1 MLSFVEVSYMQTH
14 TACSKPV
21 DYDEQ
26 VWYDLYIWLLP
37 LVEKWVYYANVSSWH
52 GQQKEISEDIAQEA
66 VMRTFHYS
74 QRASRGEV
82 RGIESLKS
90 LGRTIAQ
97 NHFRD
102 RRKKDWCLLHPTE
115 NDAKGSIHPLAI
127 EKIDPALL
135 ALEHLM
141 LASTVITAARILAKF
156 PPRQRSAILTD
167 LANSSDFEASPTLL
181 EQALHAEGI
190 RLRDYH
196 RPLPE
201 EPAERSKHAVHL
213 CIAYKRL
220 RQAVE
225 V

>member
-1 MLSFVEVSYMQTH
+1 MQTP
-14 TACSKPV
+14 TACSLSV
-21 DYDEQ
+21 HFDEQ
-26 VWYDLYIWLLP
+26 TWYDLYTWLLP
-37 LVEKWVYYANVSSWH
+37 LVEKWVYYANVASWH

-115 NDAKGSIHPLAI
+115 NEARGFIPLQMTAKV
-127 EKIDPALL
+127 DPALL
-135 ALEHLM
+135 ALDRLM
-141 LASTVITAARILAKF
+141 LASTIISAARILAKF

-167 LANSSDFEASPTLL
+167 LANSSDFDGSPTLL
-181 EQALHAEGI
+181 ELALHAEGI

-201 EPAERSKHAVHL
+201 EPAERNKHAVHL

>member
-1 MLSFVEVSYMQTH
+1 MLSFVEVSHMQTH
-14 TACSKPV
+14 ATRSIPV
-21 DYDEQ
+21 NYDEE
-26 VWYDLYIWLLP
+26 VWYDLYVWLLP
-37 LVEKWVYYANVSSWH
+37 LIEKWVYYANVVSWR
-52 GQQKEISEDIAQEA
+52 GQQKEIAEDIAQEA

-74 QRASRGEV
+74 QRANRGEV
-82 RGIESLKS
+82 REIESLKS

-102 RRKKDWCLLHPTE
+102 RRKKDWCLLRPTE
-115 NDAKGSIHPLAI
+115 NEAMSFAHLLIN
-127 EKIDPALL
+127 ERIDPALL
-135 ALEHLM
+135 ALDHLIFTSM
-141 LASTVITAARILAKF
+141 IISAAHTLAKF

-167 LANSSDFEASPTLL
+167 LANCSDFDASPTLL
-181 EQALHAEGI
+181 EQALHTEGI

-196 RPLPE
+196 RPLPD

-220 RQAVE
+220 RKAVE